1 MFGKSLSFDSKR
13 VWDALTYYVVQMIV
27 LVGVSTVLVYAL
39 GMFGVVEGG
48 GGFFDGGEIYRLI
61 GTAFVLLI
69 ASGILYSKGLSND
82 MFAFAMTAL
91 AVYLAWDTNILLA
104 MVPVALM
111 STFDAKK

>member
-1 MFGKSLSFDSKR
+1 MFGKTLSFDSKR
-13 VWDALTYYVVQMIV
+13 VWDALTYYIVQMIV

-39 GMFGVVEGG
+39 GMFGVVDGGGSFFEGG
-48 GGFFDGGEIYRLI
+48 ETYKLI

-82 MFAFAMTAL
+82 MFAFALTVL
-91 AVYLAWDTNILLA
+91 AIYLAWDTSVMLA
-104 MVPVALM
+104 MIPVALM